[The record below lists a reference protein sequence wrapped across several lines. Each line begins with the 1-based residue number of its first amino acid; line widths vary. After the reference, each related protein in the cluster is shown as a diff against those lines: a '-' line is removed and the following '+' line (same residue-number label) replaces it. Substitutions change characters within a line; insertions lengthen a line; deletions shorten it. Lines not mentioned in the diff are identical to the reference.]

1 MVSRL
6 FLSRCPTHRVTDVTN
21 NDIAYPRSTCAA
33 GMRDGHGT
41 VYVDARNDV
50 EVR

>member
-21 NDIAYPRSTCAA
+21 NDIAYPRSTCAM
-33 GMRDGHGT
+33 GMRVGHGW
-41 VYVDARNDV
+41 VCVEARNDV
-50 EVR
+50 GT